1 MGTTISLLKQAWP
14 PKSKFS
20 VADVPDLS
28 GKVMIVTGGNSGV
41 GKETVKV
48 LLQRNAKVYLAA
60 RSPASA
66 KAAIDDL
73 KAQTGREAKFLELD
87 LADLHSVKRAAEA
100 FTSKESQLHVL
111 FNNGYGQ
118 EPPIEQLTAQKYDLT
133 FGTNVLGP
141 FYFTKL
147 LIPTL
152 LATAASGKPV
162 RVVNTSSC
170 AAEMITDID
179 YNTLMDTPARKKVAP
194 SKLYWQSKFGN
205 VAFSNELSRRYGD
218 KGIVSVSLH
227 PGNLVS
233 GLQRHL
239 TGFSRWAIEHAS
251 YPAPFG
257 ALTPLWAGTTDI
269 GTTLGGKHLIPWA
282 RVGANPSRNPASEKA
297 LWTWLEEQVEKN

>member
-73 KAQTGREAKFLELD
+73 KAQTGKEAEFLEFD
-87 LADLHSVKRAAEA
+87 LADLHSVKRAAET
-100 FTSKESQLHVL
+100 FISKENQLHVL
-111 FNNGYGQ
+111 FNNGYG

-162 RVVNTSSC
+162 RVINTSSC
-170 AAEMITDID
+170 AAEMISDID
-179 YNTLMDTPARKKVAP
+179 YNTLKDTPARKKMTP
-194 SKLYWQSKFGN
+194 TRLYWQSKFGN
-205 VAFSNELSRRYGD
+205 VAFSNELWRRYGD
-218 KGIVSVSLH
+218 QGIVSVSLH
-227 PGNLVS
+227 PGNLIS

-239 TGFSRWAIEHAS
+239 TGFTRWAVECIC
-251 YPAPFG
+251 YPTPFG
-257 ALTPLWAGTTDI
+257 ALTTLWAGTTDI
-269 GTTLGGKHLIPWA
+269 GATLGGQHLIPWA
-282 RVGANPSRNPASEKA
+282 RVGANPSKNPAPEKA
-297 LWTWLEEQVEKN
+297 LWMWLEEQVENI